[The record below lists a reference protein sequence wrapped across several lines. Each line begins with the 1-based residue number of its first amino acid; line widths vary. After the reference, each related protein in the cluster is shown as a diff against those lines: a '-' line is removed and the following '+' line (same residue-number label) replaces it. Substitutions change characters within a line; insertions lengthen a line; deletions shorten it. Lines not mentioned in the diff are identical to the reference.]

1 MLYFDQLQQG
11 SCSLSAVSGS
21 SWLCLDDLLTGENQ
35 AKKKYPVAKPAA
47 NEINTHLNVSLVST
61 YESEPKTHVL
71 YVIAANIKAY
81 ETVHWIKWRHEAK
94 KCHFSKIFEHIESF
108 AIREFDYGD
117 LDQIEEFQGKFS
129 KILET
134 NFGLFPGG
142 LLELQILLSVLSPS

>member
-81 ETVHWIKWRHEAK
+81 ETVH
-94 KCHFSKIFEHIESF
+94 
-108 AIREFDYGD
+108 
-117 LDQIEEFQGKFS
+117 
-129 KILET
+129 
-134 NFGLFPGG
+134 
-142 LLELQILLSVLSPS
+142 